1 MNSLLRSALAGLT
14 VVLIAPAVLAKPGHL
29 VPTNLALTFKSRQ
42 TRFVSR
48 GGVKLEGAL
57 QDFKLDV
64 TGAHCLDVGASTG
77 GFTDCLLQY
86 GAAHVHGIDVGRGQ
100 LHMRL
105 RGHSRVTFQ
114 EGVNARYLSPADV
127 PGPFD
132 LITVDL
138 AFISLTRVLPVL
150 ASLLKP
156 RSGRL
161 LALVKPQF
169 EVGPEAIGRR
179 GIVKDAKAHEQALRK
194 VTASMRK
201 HGLVKIESARSH
213 ITGTDGNVEFFLLA
227 KPKP

>member
-1 MNSLLRSALAGLT
+1 MYEAGSAHKRGKVRLDQLVVERGFYSSRARAQAGIMAGE
-14 VVLIAPAVLAKPGHL
+14 VSSGGAVLAKPGHL

-114 EGVNARYLSPADV
+114 EGVNARYLSPD
-127 PGPFD
+127 
-132 LITVDL
+132 
-138 AFISLTRVLPVL
+138 
-150 ASLLKP
+150 
-156 RSGRL
+156 
-161 LALVKPQF
+161 
-169 EVGPEAIGRR
+169 
-179 GIVKDAKAHEQALRK
+179 RK
-194 VTASMRK
+194 SV
-201 HGLVKIESARSH
+201 V
-213 ITGTDGNVEFFLLA
+213 
-227 KPKP
+227 